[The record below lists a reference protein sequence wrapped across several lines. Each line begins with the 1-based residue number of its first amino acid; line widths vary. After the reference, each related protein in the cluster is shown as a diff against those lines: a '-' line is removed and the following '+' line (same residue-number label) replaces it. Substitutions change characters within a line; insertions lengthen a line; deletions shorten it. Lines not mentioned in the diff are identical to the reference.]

1 MLPTRKMTIGSGRPT
16 GPAMPP
22 GRRTGVGGACAQA
35 FPAGLQSLLPVHQQ
49 FERSRGPEP
58 GGLPA
63 HLPHA
68 GELSHGV
75 RRLPN
80 MADQRDPQSAS
91 RPLSPVAARPD
102 DRFSG
107 RPASSCRG
115 KAFAGAHAGQ
125 SGHGARTQPA
135 SAVSAVSAFAGIAR
149 GNHFARLAGPG
160 IQRDSTGSVRARGNC
175 KIADQSRA
183 HRTGADIAGHGSEA
197 VVAMGLG
204 K

>member
-35 FPAGLQSLLPVHQQ
+35 FPPGLQSLLPIHQQ

-68 GELSHGV
+68 GELPHSLW
-75 RRLPN
+75 RLSN

-91 RPLSPVAARPD
+91 RPLSKVAARPD
-102 DRFSG
+102 DRFAG
-107 RPASSCRG
+107 RPASSGRG
-115 KAFAGAHAGQ
+115 KAFADAHAGQ
-125 SGHGARTQPA
+125 SGHGARIEPA
-135 SAVSAVSAFAGIAR
+135 GAVSAVAAFARIAR

-160 IQRDSTGSVRARGNC
+160 IQRDSAGSVRAGRHG
-175 KIADQSRA
+175 KIAHQSRA
-183 HRTGADIAGHGSEA
+183 HRTGADIAGHGSETIIT
-197 VVAMGLG
+197 MGLG